1 MPLARLA
8 TEHQRKP
15 HAAQAVGLGPANPG
29 LAPGFF
35 LASVWLAKRALAPV
49 RDCSFD
55 AAWRT
60 RHSAV
65 VLSTR
70 AHTMKTI
77 LRITLLLSACLLAG
91 PGGAATDVAALRVQ
105 ALAATCATCH
115 GSNGHPVDG
124 GALPGL
130 AGLPATYLAEQLQ
143 AFKTGRRPATVM
155 HQISRGYSD
164 AQLQTLAAY
173 FAAQPR

>member
-1 MPLARLA
+1 MS
-8 TEHQRKP
+8 
-15 HAAQAVGLGPANPG
+15 
-29 LAPGFF
+29 GFF
-35 LASVWLAKRALAPV
+35 LVGVWLAKRALATM

-70 AHTMKTI
+70 AHTMKPT
-77 LRITLLLSACLLAG
+77 LRITLLLCTCLLAG
-91 PGGAATDVAALRVQ
+91 PGGAATDAAALRVQ
-105 ALAATCATCH
+105 ALAATCANCH
-115 GSNGHPVDG
+115 GSNGHAVDG
-124 GALPGL
+124 SALPGL
-130 AGLPATYLAEQLQ
+130 AGLPASYLAEQLQ
-143 AFKTGRRPATVM
+143 AFKTGQRPATVM